1 MKKVFL
7 ALMMMTAF
15 ACSDD
20 DDQTQETLTSDEAAD
35 MVATSISS
43 SSGGMTTMLEEVSV
57 TTSANAGGRVNECG
71 YSEQIDVLKSSPE
84 GELISYDY
92 TYHYDFAII
101 CAQAIPSS
109 MIVNVDYEGWLDA
122 PRLSTENDG
131 SGNLSVTALDASYS
145 SFVVN
150 GSYSRSGSFVS
161 KVQNQNSST
170 STITLMLED
179 IGIEKEGSNISG
191 GSASVTISGTVNGK
205 GEFSFVGSIVFNGNG
220 LAELDIDGTKYSI
233 DVATGTVTNL

>member
-7 ALMMMTAF
+7 ALMLMTAF

-20 DDQTQETLTSDEAAD
+20 DGQTQAALTSDEAAD
-35 MVATSISS
+35 MVATSISLS
-43 SSGGMTTMLEEVSV
+43 AGGMTTMLEEVSV
-57 TTSANAGGRVNECG
+57 TTSANAGGRVSECG
-71 YSEQIDVLKSSPE
+71 YSEQMDISKSSPE
-84 GELISYDY
+84 GASVSYDY
-92 TYHYDFAII
+92 TYHYDFAIV

-109 MIVNVDYEGWLDA
+109 MIVNVDYEGWLNG

-131 SGNLSVTALDASYS
+131 SANLSVEALDASYS
-145 SFVVN
+145 SFAVN

-170 STITLMLED
+170 STITLMLDD
-179 IGIEKEGSNISG
+179 IGIEKEGSHISG
-191 GSASVTISGTVNGK
+191 GSASVTINGTVSGK

-220 LAELDIDGTKYSI
+220 LAEFDIDGTKYSI
-233 DVATGTVTNL
+233 DVAAGTVTKL